1 MNSELFKL
9 PLPIPALFDAST
21 RLLGL
26 AVALGAIVLAGHWLT
41 ELSAPRPVARLPS
54 AALVQPEA
62 GNLIPL
68 FGGGEAHTQAIE
80 GLTLS
85 GVFAGSRAGGF
96 ATFRTPAGAVSIFP
110 GEEVVP
116 GVTLKQIERD
126 RVILQSAA
134 TTKEL
139 LLSMGPVSADSGQP
153 AAPVTPA
160 APSVT
165 VPAQIAPE
173 QMAAA
178 PGIPAANR
186 SRSRN
191 RNRSGDEE

>member
-1 MNSELFKL
+1 MNSESFKL
-9 PLPIPALFDAST
+9 PPLPVPALFDAST

-26 AVALGAIVLAGHWLT
+26 ATALAAIVLASHWLT

-54 AALVQPEA
+54 AAFVQPEI

-80 GLTLS
+80 GLSLS

-126 RVILQSAA
+126 RVILQSAS
-134 TTKEL
+134 TLKEL
-139 LLSMGPVSADSGQP
+139 LLSRPIGADSGQP
-153 AAPVTPA
+153 AAPVTP
-160 APSVT
+160 SVT
-165 VPAQIAPE
+165 AQAVPE
-173 QMAAA
+173 QTAAA
-178 PGIPAANR
+178 PGIPAA
-186 SRSRN
+186 SRSRTRY